1 MSADV
6 FFWRRVDVEGLER
19 LELSVAPEGVTVTS
33 TVLCL
38 ADGGFRLDHRW
49 RLDAD
54 WRAQFVTVDRW
65 NSRSHQTLTLE
76 RVRRGWRVDGRGRP
90 DLDGA
95 EEPDLSVTPF
105 CNTLPIRRTPLTPG
119 ESLTIDTAFID
130 GPTLTVA
137 RSRQRYIRHG
147 PRTLRYVDRGLSCGF
162 ETDLLVDDS
171 GMVLRYEHMF
181 HRVDTAAAEKMDVP
195 PPA

>member
-6 FFWRRVDVEGLER
+6 IFWRRVDVESFER
-19 LELSVAPEGVTVTS
+19 LELSVEPEGVTVIS
-33 TVLCL
+33 TVLSL

-49 RLDAD
+49 RLDAE

-65 NSRSHQTLTLE
+65 NSRGHQMLTLE
-76 RVRRGWRVDGRGRP
+76 RVGRGWRVDGRARP

-105 CNTLPIRRTPLTPG
+105 CNTLPIRRTPPTPG
-119 ESLTIDTAFID
+119 ESLTIDTAFIH

-137 RSRQRYIRHG
+137 RSRQRYIRRG
-147 PRTLRYVDRGLSCGF
+147 PRMLRYVDLGISRGF
-162 ETDLLVDDS
+162 ESDLLVDDS
-171 GMVLRYEHMF
+171 GVVLRYEHLF
-181 HRVDTAAAEKMDVP
+181 HRVEPDAAEKMDVP
-195 PPA
+195 HPG